1 MRRTGNLVGF
11 VLIVAALLGGCASTR
26 STDSPTGPVS
36 GTHDRDVVLREAR
49 AFFGRGAEGLAEV
62 VNRLFRDRGNPSA
75 YIKGEE
81 GGGALGVG
89 LRYGRGTL
97 YASDGTTADVFWRGP
112 SVGLDVGGS
121 ASQAFI
127 LVYDLESL
135 DALYTRYGGVE
146 GSLYVVGGISVN
158 YNRNGNTLLA
168 PVRFGVGWR
177 QGVNVGYLHLSPER
191 SISPF

>member
-1 MRRTGNLVGF
+1 M
-11 VLIVAALLGGCASTR
+11 IAMSCCAKPGR
-26 STDSPTGPVS
+26 
-36 GTHDRDVVLREAR
+36 
-49 AFFGRGAEGLAEV
+49 FFGRGAEGLAEV

-97 YASDGTTADVFWRGP
+97 YASDGTTAEVFWRGP

-121 ASQAFI
+121 ARRRRSFSFTI
-127 LVYDLESL
+127 SSL
-135 DALYTRYGGVE
+135 WTRSTRGTAAVE